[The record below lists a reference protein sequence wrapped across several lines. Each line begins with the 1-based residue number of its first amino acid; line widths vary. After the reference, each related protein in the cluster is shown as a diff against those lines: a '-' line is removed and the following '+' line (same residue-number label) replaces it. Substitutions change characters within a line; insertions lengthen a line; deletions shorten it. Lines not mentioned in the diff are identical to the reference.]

1 MHEQSVPWT
10 EGTLACGGTEDSVRR
25 QTGETNNSRVAAG
38 SMRSKEHPSRVHATC
53 RIFFRT
59 TGPIWT
65 KLGTKH
71 PWVTGIEVCLH
82 KGPCIFSKGSNYEIG
97 KFENLRNRLVNST

>member
-10 EGTLACGGTEDSVRR
+10 EGTLTYGGTEDTVRR
-25 QTGETNNSRVAAG
+25 QTGETNNSRVAGG
-38 SMRSKEHPSRVHATC
+38 SLRSKGHPPRIHVTC

-59 TGPIWT
+59 TRPIWT
-65 KLGTKH
+65 KLGTKY

-82 KGPCIFSKGSNYEIG
+82 KGSCIFFQG
-97 KFENLRNRLVNST
+97 KQLRNRKI